1 MSHNIHTLS
10 NDIRILHLPDNM
22 PITYVG
28 VAVDAGTRD
37 ELPDES
43 GMAHFVE
50 HLLFKGTKRRR
61 SWHII
66 NRLESVGGQLD
77 AYTTKEETY
86 IYATVPN
93 EYTDRALELLAD
105 VVLNSTF
112 PDNEI
117 EKERDVV
124 LDEIQSYNDSPSELI
139 YDEFE
144 ELLFPHDPI
153 GRNILGTEQSLESF
167 DSARMQQFVHRN
179 YTTDRMVV
187 FALGNIN
194 FEWLIKRVEKY
205 FTIINS
211 SPKLGELTNKARAK
225 GKLACIMPCK
235 EEEDEVKVHEEGRGL
250 LNSQFSILNSQLL
263 THRQPPQPYTP
274 AHRTT
279 PRDTYQAHCIIGNR
293 CLPMSSHERLTML
306 LLNNILGGP
315 NMSSRLNLALRE
327 RNGLCYTIESN
338 VTNYTDTGVW
348 NIYFGCD
355 PRNLA
360 KAQRLCMQQLDLLCN
375 TPLNDNQLAT
385 AKRQL
390 RGQVLIGNQNKE
402 NLILGLSKAYLHG
415 LELKPDSEHF
425 QFIDSL
431 TPSNLQSLA
440 QRIFNP
446 DQLSSLIYTE

>member
-1 MSHNIHTLS
+1 MQHNIYTLD
-10 NDIRILHLPDNM
+10 NNIRLLHLADSM
-22 PITYVG
+22 PISYVG

-37 ELPDES
+37 ELPNES

-61 SWHII
+61 AWHII
-66 NRLESVGGQLD
+66 NWLESVGGQLD

-86 IYATVPN
+86 IYATVPT
-93 EYTDRALELLAD
+93 EYTERAIELLAD
-105 VVLNSTF
+105 IVLNSTF
-112 PDNEI
+112 PENEI
-117 EKERDVV
+117 DKERDVV

-153 GRNILGTEQSLESF
+153 GRNILGTEQSLETFNSERIQ
-167 DSARMQQFVHRN
+167 AFVRRN
-179 YTTDRMVV
+179 YTPDRMVV
-187 FALGNIN
+187 FALGNIK
-194 FEWLIKRVEKY
+194 FDWLVKKVEKY
-205 FTIINS
+205 FTPYS
-211 SPKLGELTNKARAK
+211 HLALEGGE
-225 GKLACIMPCK
+225 G
-235 EEEDEVKVHEEGRGL
+235 G
-250 LNSQFSILNSQLL
+250 SQLSTFNFQL
-263 THRQPPQPYTP
+263 STRQTPQPYTP

-293 CLPMSSHERLTML
+293 GIAMNTEERLTML

-360 KAQRLCMQQLDLLCN
+360 KAKRLCMQQLDLLC
-375 TPLNDNQLAT
+375 TKPLNDKQLAT

-402 NLILGLSKAYLHG
+402 NLILGVSKAYLHG

-431 TPSNLQSLA
+431 TSSDLQSLA

-446 DQLSSLIYTE
+446 NQLSTLIYTE

>member
-1 MSHNIHTLS
+1 MDFSILNTQFS
-10 NDIRILHLPDNM
+10 TANGIRVLHFADTM
-22 PITYVG
+22 PISYVG
-28 VAVDAGTRD
+28 VAIDAGTRD
-37 ELPDES
+37 ELPNES

-66 NRLESVGGQLD
+66 NWLESVGGQLD

-86 IYATVPN
+86 IYATVPT
-93 EYTDRALELLAD
+93 EYTERALELLAD

-112 PDNEI
+112 PENEI

-153 GRNILGTEQSLESF
+153 GRNILGTEKSLETF
-167 DSARMQQFVHRN
+167 DSARVQQFVHRN
-179 YTTDRMVV
+179 YTPDRMVI
-187 FALGNIN
+187 FAMGNIK
-194 FEWLIKRVEKY
+194 FDWLVKKIEKY
-205 FTIINS
+205 FYITNF
-211 SPKLGELTNKARAK
+211 SPKLGE
-225 GKLACIMPCK
+225 MV
-235 EEEDEVKVHEEGRGL
+235 EDQRGMQKFL
-250 LNSQFSILNSQLL
+250 IPHSSFL
-263 THRQPPQPYTP
+263 THRQSPQLYTP
-274 AHRTT
+274 THRTT

-293 CLPMSSHERLTML
+293 CIPMTSNERLTML

-360 KAQRLCMQQLDLLCN
+360 KAKRLCMQQLDLLC
-375 TPLNDNQLAT
+375 TKPLNDKQLT
-385 AKRQL
+385 IAKRQL

-431 TPSNLQSLA
+431 TPSDLQSLA

-446 DQLSSLIYTE
+446 DQLSTLIYTE

>member
-1 MSHNIHTLS
+1 MSHNTHTLS
-10 NDIRILHLPDNM
+10 NGLRILHLTDNM
-22 PITYVG
+22 PISYIG
-28 VAVDAGTRD
+28 VAIDAGTRD
-37 ELPDES
+37 ELPNES

-50 HLLFKGTKRRR
+50 HLLFKGTKHRR

-66 NRLESVGGQLD
+66 NWLESVGGQLD

-86 IYATVPN
+86 IYATVPT
-93 EYTDRALELLAD
+93 EYTERALELLAD

-112 PDNEI
+112 PENEI

-153 GRNILGTEQSLESF
+153 GRNILGIEQSLETF
-167 DSARMQQFVHRN
+167 DSERIKAFVNRN
-179 YTTDRMVV
+179 YTPNRMVI
-187 FALGNIN
+187 FAMGNIK
-194 FEWLIKRVEKY
+194 FDWLVKRIEKY
-205 FTIINS
+205 FTS
-211 SPKLGELTNKARAK
+211 YSH
-225 GKLACIMPCK
+225 LALRGS
-235 EEEDEVKVHEEGRGL
+235 EGS
-250 LNSQFSILNSQLL
+250 SQFSILNSQFS
-263 THRQPPQPYTP
+263 TRQTPQPYTP
-274 AHRTT
+274 THRTT

-293 CLPMSSHERLTML
+293 CIPMTSNERLTML

-360 KAQRLCMQQLDLLCN
+360 KAKRLCMQQLDLLCS
-375 TPLNDNQLAT
+375 TPLNNNQLTT

-415 LELKPDSEHF
+415 IELKPDSEHF

-431 TPSNLQSLA
+431 TPTDLQSLA

-446 DQLSSLIYTE
+446 DQLSTLIYTE

>member
-1 MSHNIHTLS
+1 MDFSILNTQFS
-10 NDIRILHLPDNM
+10 TANGIRVLHFADTM
-22 PITYVG
+22 PISYVG
-28 VAVDAGTRD
+28 VAIDAGTRD
-37 ELPDES
+37 ELPNES

-66 NRLESVGGQLD
+66 NWLESVGGQLD

-86 IYATVPN
+86 IYATVPT
-93 EYTDRALELLAD
+93 EYTERALELLAD

-112 PDNEI
+112 PENEI

-153 GRNILGTEQSLESF
+153 GRNILGTEQSLETFTSE
-167 DSARMQQFVHRN
+167 RMQAFVRRN
-179 YTTDRMVV
+179 YTSDRMVI
-187 FALGNIN
+187 FAMGNIK
-194 FEWLIKRVEKY
+194 FDWLIKKVEKY
-205 FTIINS
+205 FHNAQYC
-211 SPKLGELTNKARAK
+211 PPVLGGRAV
-225 GKLACIMPCK
+225 G
-235 EEEDEVKVHEEGRGL
+235 GGG
-250 LNSQFSILNSQLL
+250 SQFSILNSQFS
-263 THRQPPQPYTP
+263 TRQAPQPYTP
-274 AHRTT
+274 THRTT

-293 CLPMSSHERLTML
+293 CIPMTSNERLTML

-360 KAQRLCMQQLDLLCN
+360 KAKRLCMQQLDLLC
-375 TPLNDNQLAT
+375 TKPLNDKQLT
-385 AKRQL
+385 IAKRQL

-425 QFIDSL
+425 RFIDSL
-431 TPSNLQSLA
+431 TPSDLQSLA

-446 DQLSSLIYTE
+446 DQLSTLIYTE

>member
-1 MSHNIHTLS
+1 MNLSTLNS
-10 NDIRILHLPDNM
+10 QFSIANGLRVLHLADNM

-28 VAVDAGTRD
+28 VAIDAGTRD

-61 SWHII
+61 AWHII
-66 NRLESVGGQLD
+66 NWLESVGGQLD

-105 VVLNSTF
+105 IVLNSTF
-112 PDNEI
+112 PESEL

-153 GRNILGTEQSLESF
+153 GRNILGSEQSLESF
-167 DSARMQQFVHRN
+167 TSERVQQFVRRN
-179 YTTDRMVV
+179 YTPDRMVV
-187 FALGNIN
+187 FAMGNIK
-194 FEWLIKRVEKY
+194 FDWLLKKVEKY
-205 FTIINS
+205 FHNAQCTMHNAQLKSIS
-211 SPKLGELTNKARAK
+211 RQLPKSY
-225 GKLACIMPCK
+225 IP
-235 EEEDEVKVHEEGRGL
+235 V
-250 LNSQFSILNSQLL
+250 
-263 THRQPPQPYTP
+263 
-274 AHRTT
+274 HRTT

-293 CLPMSSHERLTML
+293 TISMTSPERLTML

-338 VTNYTDTGVW
+338 LTNYTDTGVW

-360 KAQRLCMQQLDLLCN
+360 KAQRLCMQQLELLCSA
-375 TPLNDNQLAT
+375 PLNDNQLSI

-402 NLILGLSKAYLHG
+402 NLILGLSKTYLHG

-431 TPSNLQSLA
+431 TPSDLQSLA
-440 QRIFNP
+440 QRTFNP
-446 DQLSSLIYTE
+446 DQLSTLIYTE

>member
-10 NDIRILHLPDNM
+10 NGIRILHLPDNM

-50 HLLFKGTKRRR
+50 HLLFKGTNRRR

-66 NRLESVGGQLD
+66 NRLESIGGQLD

-86 IYATVPN
+86 IYATVPT
-93 EYTDRALELLAD
+93 EYTDRAIELLSD

-167 DSARMQQFVHRN
+167 DSNKIRSFVRRN
-179 YTTDRMVV
+179 YTPDRMVI
-187 FALGNIN
+187 FAMGNIK
-194 FEWLIKRVEKY
+194 FDWLVKRIEKY
-205 FTIINS
+205 FTPYS
-211 SPKLGELTNKARAK
+211 HLALG
-225 GKLACIMPCK
+225 GG
-235 EEEDEVKVHEEGRGL
+235 EG
-250 LNSQFSILNSQLL
+250 SFQLSTFNFQL
-263 THRQPPQPYTP
+263 STRQVPQPYTP

-279 PRDTYQAHCIIGNR
+279 PRDTYQVHCIIGNR
-293 CLPMSSHERLTML
+293 CIPMSSHERLTML

-360 KAQRLCMQQLDLLCN
+360 KAKRLCMQQLDILQN
-375 TPLNDNQLAT
+375 TPLNNNQLAT

-431 TPSNLQSLA
+431 TPSDLQSLA

-446 DQLSSLIYTE
+446 DQLSTLIYTE

>member
-1 MSHNIHTLS
+1 MNLS
-10 NDIRILHLPDNM
+10 TFNSQFSTINGIRILHLADTT
-22 PITYVG
+22 PITYIG
-28 VAVDAGTRD
+28 VAINVGTRD
-37 ELPDES
+37 ELPNES

-50 HLLFKGTKRRR
+50 HLLFKGTKHRRA
-61 SWHII
+61 WHII
-66 NRLESVGGQLD
+66 NWLECIGGQLD

-86 IYATVPN
+86 IYATVPT
-93 EYTDRALELLAD
+93 EYTERAIELLAD
-105 VVLNSTF
+105 IALNSTF
-112 PDNEI
+112 PENEI

-153 GRNILGTEQSLESF
+153 GRNILGTEQSLETFNSERIQ
-167 DSARMQQFVHRN
+167 AFVRRN
-179 YTTDRMVV
+179 YSPDRMVV
-187 FALGNIN
+187 FAMGNIN
-194 FEWLIKRVEKY
+194 FDWLVKKIEKY
-205 FTIINS
+205 FHNAQYC
-211 SPKLGELTNKARAK
+211 PPVLGGRAVS
-225 GKLACIMPCK
+225 G
-235 EEEDEVKVHEEGRGL
+235 GG
-250 LNSQFSILNSQLL
+250 SQFSILNSQFS
-263 THRQPPQPYTP
+263 TRQTPQPYTP

-293 CLPMSSHERLTML
+293 CIPMTSNERLTML

-355 PRNLA
+355 LRNLA
-360 KAQRLCMQQLDLLCN
+360 KAKRLCMQQLDLLC
-375 TPLNDNQLAT
+375 TKPLNDKQLAT

-415 LELKPDSEHF
+415 LELKPDNEHF
-425 QFIDSL
+425 RFIDSL
-431 TPSNLQSLA
+431 TANDLQQLA

>member
-1 MSHNIHTLS
+1 MNLSTLNS
-10 NDIRILHLPDNM
+10 QFSIANGLRVLHLADNM

-28 VAVDAGTRD
+28 VAIDAGTRD

-61 SWHII
+61 AWHII
-66 NRLESVGGQLD
+66 NWLESVGGQLD

-86 IYATVPN
+86 IYATVPT
-93 EYTDRALELLAD
+93 EYTERAIELLAD
-105 VVLNSTF
+105 IILNSTF
-112 PDNEI
+112 PENEI

-153 GRNILGTEQSLESF
+153 GRNILGTEQSLETFNSQRIQ
-167 DSARMQQFVHRN
+167 AFVRRN
-179 YTTDRMVV
+179 YTPDRMVL
-187 FALGNIN
+187 FAMGNMKPD
-194 FEWLIKRVEKY
+194 WLAKKVEK
-205 FTIINS
+205 
-211 SPKLGELTNKARAK
+211 
-225 GKLACIMPCK
+225 
-235 EEEDEVKVHEEGRGL
+235 H
-250 LNSQFSILNSQLL
+250 FSVRQIRQVRQVRQL
-263 THRQPPQPYTP
+263 PQKYTP

-293 CLPMSSHERLTML
+293 GIAMNTEERLTML

-360 KAQRLCMQQLDLLCN
+360 KAKRLCMQQLDLLCS
-375 TPLNDNQLAT
+375 TPLNNNQLAT

-425 QFIDSL
+425 RFIDSL
-431 TPSNLQSLA
+431 TANDLQQLA

-446 DQLSSLIYTE
+446 DQLSTLIYTE

>member
-1 MSHNIHTLS
+1 MNLSTLNS
-10 NDIRILHLPDNM
+10 QFSIANGLRVLHLADNM

-28 VAVDAGTRD
+28 VAIDAGTRD

-61 SWHII
+61 AWHII
-66 NRLESVGGQLD
+66 NWLESVGGQLD

-105 VVLNSTF
+105 IVLNSTF
-112 PDNEI
+112 PESEL

-144 ELLFPHDPI
+144 ELIFPHDPI

-167 DSARMQQFVHRN
+167 TSERVQQFVRRN
-179 YTTDRMVV
+179 YTPDRMVV
-187 FALGNIN
+187 FAMGNIK
-194 FEWLIKRVEKY
+194 FDWLLKKVEKY
-205 FTIINS
+205 FHNAQCTMHNAQLKSIS
-211 SPKLGELTNKARAK
+211 RQLPKSY
-225 GKLACIMPCK
+225 IP
-235 EEEDEVKVHEEGRGL
+235 V
-250 LNSQFSILNSQLL
+250 
-263 THRQPPQPYTP
+263 
-274 AHRTT
+274 HRTT

-293 CLPMSSHERLTML
+293 TISMTSPDRLTML

-338 VTNYTDTGVW
+338 LTNYTDTGVW

-360 KAQRLCMQQLDLLCN
+360 KAQRLCMQQLEMLCS
-375 TPLNDNQLAT
+375 TPLNDNQLST

-402 NLILGLSKAYLHG
+402 NLILGLSKTYLHG

-431 TPSNLQSLA
+431 TPSDLQSLA
-440 QRIFNP
+440 QRTFNP
-446 DQLSSLIYTE
+446 DQLSTLIYTE

>member
-1 MSHNIHTLS
+1 MNLSTLNS
-10 NDIRILHLPDNM
+10 QFSIANGLRVLHLADNM

-28 VAVDAGTRD
+28 VAIDAGTRD

-50 HLLFKGTKRRR
+50 HLLFKGTKHRR

-112 PDNEI
+112 PESEL

-167 DSARMQQFVHRN
+167 TSERVQQFVHRN
-179 YTTDRMVV
+179 YTPDRMVV
-187 FALGNIN
+187 FAMGNIK
-194 FEWLIKRVEKY
+194 FDWLIKRIEKY
-205 FTIINS
+205 FTPYSPPVLGGVAESRGGLSIPHS
-211 SPKLGELTNKARAK
+211 S
-225 GKLACIMPCK
+225 
-235 EEEDEVKVHEEGRGL
+235 
-250 LNSQFSILNSQLL
+250 FL
-263 THRQPPQPYTP
+263 THRQAPQPYTP

-293 CLPMSSHERLTML
+293 AVNMTSPERLTML

-338 VTNYTDTGVW
+338 LTNYTDTGVW

-360 KAQRLCMQQLDLLCN
+360 KAQRLCMQQLELLCS
-375 TPLNDNQLAT
+375 TPLNDNQLSI

-402 NLILGLSKAYLHG
+402 NLILGLSKTYLHG

-431 TPSNLQSLA
+431 TPSDLQSLA
-440 QRIFNP
+440 QRTFNP
-446 DQLSSLIYTE
+446 DQLSTLIYTE

>member
-1 MSHNIHTLS
+1 MSYNIHTLS
-10 NDIRILHLPDNM
+10 NGIRVLHLPDIM
-22 PITYVG
+22 PISYVG
-28 VAVDAGTRD
+28 VAIDAGTRD

-50 HLLFKGTKRRR
+50 HLLFKGTKHRR

-66 NRLESVGGQLD
+66 NWLESVGGQLD

-86 IYATVPN
+86 IYATVPT
-93 EYTDRALELLAD
+93 EYTERALELLAD

-112 PDNEI
+112 PENEI

-153 GRNILGTEQSLESF
+153 GRNILGTEQSLETF
-167 DSARMQQFVHRN
+167 DSERIKAFVNRN
-179 YTTDRMVV
+179 YTPDLMVV
-187 FALGNIN
+187 FAMGNIK
-194 FEWLIKRVEKY
+194 FDWLVKKVEKY
-205 FTIINS
+205 FTATKF
-211 SPKLGELTNKARAK
+211 SPKLGEMVEDQRGVQKFLTPR
-225 GKLACIMPCK
+225 
-235 EEEDEVKVHEEGRGL
+235 
-250 LNSQFSILNSQLL
+250 SSFL
-263 THRQPPQPYTP
+263 THRQSPQLYTP
-274 AHRTT
+274 VHRTT

-293 CLPMSSHERLTML
+293 CIPMTSDERLTML

-360 KAQRLCMQQLDLLCN
+360 KAKRLCMQQLDLLCH

-431 TPSNLQSLA
+431 TPSDLQSLA

-446 DQLSSLIYTE
+446 DQLSTLIYTE

>member
-1 MSHNIHTLS
+1 MSYNIHTLS
-10 NDIRILHLPDNM
+10 NGIRVLHLPDAM
-22 PITYVG
+22 PISYVG
-28 VAVDAGTRD
+28 VAIDAGTRD

-50 HLLFKGTKRRR
+50 HLLFKGTERRR

-66 NRLESVGGQLD
+66 NRLESIGGQLD

-86 IYATVPN
+86 IYATVPT

-112 PDNEI
+112 PENEI

-144 ELLFPHDPI
+144 ELLFPNDPI
-153 GRNILGTEQSLESF
+153 GRNILGTEQSLETF
-167 DSARMQQFVHRN
+167 NSARMQAFVRRN
-179 YTTDRMVV
+179 YTPDRMVI
-187 FALGNIN
+187 FAMGNIKFN
-194 FEWLIKRVEKY
+194 WLINRIEKY
-205 FTIINS
+205 FNFEQSEKFNS
-211 SPKLGELTNKARAK
+211 VSSVDSVRKNTYSVRQ
-225 GKLACIMPCK
+225 
-235 EEEDEVKVHEEGRGL
+235 
-250 LNSQFSILNSQLL
+250 NSRLI
-263 THRQPPQPYTP
+263 PQPYTP

-293 CLPMSSHERLTML
+293 AVSMTSPDRLTML

-338 VTNYTDTGVW
+338 ATNYTDTGVW
-348 NIYFGCD
+348 SIYFGCD

-360 KAQRLCMQQLDLLCN
+360 KAQRLCMQQLDMLCS
-375 TPLNDNQLAT
+375 TPLNDSQLAV

-402 NLILGLSKAYLHG
+402 NLILGLSKAYIHG

-431 TPSNLQSLA
+431 TPSDLQSLA

-446 DQLSSLIYTE
+446 DQLSTLIYTE

>member
-1 MSHNIHTLS
+1 MDFSILNTQFS
-10 NDIRILHLPDNM
+10 TANGIRVLHFADTM
-22 PITYVG
+22 PISYVG
-28 VAVDAGTRD
+28 VAIDAGTRD
-37 ELPDES
+37 ELPNES

-66 NRLESVGGQLD
+66 NWLESVGGQLD

-86 IYATVPN
+86 IYATVPT
-93 EYTDRALELLAD
+93 EYTERALELLAD

-112 PDNEI
+112 PENEI

-153 GRNILGTEQSLESF
+153 GRNILGTEQSLETF
-167 DSARMQQFVHRN
+167 DSTRVQQFVHRN
-179 YTTDRMVV
+179 YTPDRMVV
-187 FALGNIN
+187 FAMGNIN
-194 FEWLIKRVEKY
+194 FDWLVKKIEKY
-205 FTIINS
+205 FYITNF
-211 SPKLGELTNKARAK
+211 SPKLGE
-225 GKLACIMPCK
+225 MV
-235 EEEDEVKVHEEGRGL
+235 EDQRGMQKFL
-250 LNSQFSILNSQLL
+250 IPHSSVL
-263 THRQPPQPYTP
+263 THRQSPQLYTP
-274 AHRTT
+274 THRTT

-293 CLPMSSHERLTML
+293 CIPMTSNERLTML

-360 KAQRLCMQQLDLLCN
+360 KAKRLCMQQLDLLC
-375 TPLNDNQLAT
+375 TKPLNDKQLT
-385 AKRQL
+385 IAKRQL

-431 TPSNLQSLA
+431 TPSDLQSLA

-446 DQLSSLIYTE
+446 DQLSTLIYTE

>member
-1 MSHNIHTLS
+1 MNLSTLNS
-10 NDIRILHLPDNM
+10 QFSIANGLRVLHLADNM

-28 VAVDAGTRD
+28 VAIDAGTRD

-61 SWHII
+61 AWHII
-66 NRLESVGGQLD
+66 NWLESVGGQLD

-86 IYATVPN
+86 IYATVPT
-93 EYTDRALELLAD
+93 EYTERAIELLAD
-105 VVLNSTF
+105 IILNSTF
-112 PDNEI
+112 PENEI

-153 GRNILGTEQSLESF
+153 GRNILGTEQSLETFNSQRIQ
-167 DSARMQQFVHRN
+167 AFVRRN
-179 YTTDRMVV
+179 YTPDRMVL
-187 FALGNIN
+187 FAMGNMKPD
-194 FEWLIKRVEKY
+194 WLLKKVEKY
-205 FTIINS
+205 FTATKF
-211 SPKLGELTNKARAK
+211 SPKLGEMVEDQRGVQKFLT
-225 GKLACIMPCK
+225 P
-235 EEEDEVKVHEEGRGL
+235 H
-250 LNSQFSILNSQLL
+250 SSFL
-263 THRQPPQPYTP
+263 THRQTPQPYTP

-293 CLPMSSHERLTML
+293 GIAMNTEERLTML

-360 KAQRLCMQQLDLLCN
+360 KAKRLCMQQLDLLC
-375 TPLNDNQLAT
+375 TKPLNDKQLTT

-415 LELKPDSEHF
+415 LELKTDNEHF
-425 QFIDSL
+425 RFIDSL
-431 TPSNLQSLA
+431 TANDLQQLA

-446 DQLSSLIYTE
+446 NQLSTLIYTE

>member
-1 MSHNIHTLS
+1 MNLSTLNS
-10 NDIRILHLPDNM
+10 QFSIANGIRVLHLADSM
-22 PITYVG
+22 PISYVG
-28 VAVDAGTRD
+28 VAIDTGTRD
-37 ELPDES
+37 ELPNES

-61 SWHII
+61 AWHII
-66 NRLESVGGQLD
+66 NWLESVGGQLD

-86 IYATVPN
+86 IYATVPT
-93 EYTDRALELLAD
+93 EYTERAIELLAD
-105 VVLNSTF
+105 IILNSTF
-112 PDNEI
+112 PENEI

-153 GRNILGTEQSLESF
+153 GRNILGTEQSLETFNSERIQ
-167 DSARMQQFVHRN
+167 AFVRRN
-179 YTTDRMVV
+179 YTPDRMVV
-187 FALGNIN
+187 FAMGNIK
-194 FEWLIKRVEKY
+194 FDWLLKKVEKY
-205 FTIINS
+205 FAPY
-211 SPKLGELTNKARAK
+211 SPPVLGGRAV
-225 GKLACIMPCK
+225 G
-235 EEEDEVKVHEEGRGL
+235 GGG
-250 LNSQFSILNSQLL
+250 SQLSTFNFQL
-263 THRQPPQPYTP
+263 STRQTPQPYTP

-293 CLPMSSHERLTML
+293 GIAMNTEERLTML

-360 KAQRLCMQQLDLLCN
+360 KAKRLCMQQLDLLC
-375 TPLNDNQLAT
+375 TKPLNDKQLAT

-415 LELKPDSEHF
+415 LELKTDNEHF
-425 QFIDSL
+425 RFIDSL
-431 TPSNLQSLA
+431 TANDLQQLA

-446 DQLSSLIYTE
+446 NQLSSLTYTE

>member
-1 MSHNIHTLS
+1 MSYNIHTLS
-10 NDIRILHLPDNM
+10 NGIRVLHLPDIM
-22 PITYVG
+22 PISYVG
-28 VAVDAGTRD
+28 VAIDAGTRD
-37 ELPDES
+37 ELPNES

-50 HLLFKGTKRRR
+50 HLLFKGTKHRR

-66 NRLESVGGQLD
+66 NWLESVGGQLD

-86 IYATVPN
+86 IYATVPT
-93 EYTDRALELLAD
+93 EYIERALELLAD

-112 PDNEI
+112 PENEI

-153 GRNILGTEQSLESF
+153 GRNILGTEQSLETF
-167 DSARMQQFVHRN
+167 DSERIKAFVNRN
-179 YTTDRMVV
+179 YTPDRMVI
-187 FALGNIN
+187 FAMGNIKSD
-194 FEWLIKRVEKY
+194 WLVKKVEKY
-205 FTIINS
+205 FHNAQCTMHNAQLKSIS
-211 SPKLGELTNKARAK
+211 RQLPKSY
-225 GKLACIMPCK
+225 IP
-235 EEEDEVKVHEEGRGL
+235 V
-250 LNSQFSILNSQLL
+250 
-263 THRQPPQPYTP
+263 
-274 AHRTT
+274 HRTT

-293 CLPMSSHERLTML
+293 CIPMTSDERLTML

-360 KAQRLCMQQLDLLCN
+360 KAKRLCMQQLDLLCS
-375 TPLNDNQLAT
+375 TPLNNNQLAT

-431 TPSNLQSLA
+431 TPSDLQSLA

-446 DQLSSLIYTE
+446 DQLSTLIYTE

>member
-1 MSHNIHTLS
+1 MSYNIHTLS
-10 NDIRILHLPDNM
+10 NGIRILHLTDNM
-22 PITYVG
+22 PISYIG
-28 VAVDAGTRD
+28 VAIDAGTRD

-50 HLLFKGTKRRR
+50 HLLFKGTERRR

-105 VVLNSTF
+105 IVLNSTF
-112 PDNEI
+112 PENEI

-124 LDEIQSYNDSPSELI
+124 VDEIQSYNDSPSELI

-153 GRNILGTEQSLESF
+153 GRNILGTEQSLETF
-167 DSARMQQFVHRN
+167 DSTRVQQFVHRN
-179 YTTDRMVV
+179 YTPDRMVV
-187 FALGNIN
+187 FAMGNIK
-194 FEWLIKRVEKY
+194 FDWFVKRIEKY
-205 FTIINS
+205 FTPYS
-211 SPKLGELTNKARAK
+211 HLALG
-225 GKLACIMPCK
+225 GG
-235 EEEDEVKVHEEGRGL
+235 EE
-250 LNSQFSILNSQLL
+250 SFQLSTFNFQL
-263 THRQPPQPYTP
+263 STRQTPQPYTP

-293 CLPMSSHERLTML
+293 CIPMSSHERLTML

-315 NMSSRLNLALRE
+315 NMSSRLNLVLRE

-360 KAQRLCMQQLDLLCN
+360 KAQRLCMQQLDMLCS
-375 TPLNDNQLAT
+375 TPLNDNQLTT

-431 TPSNLQSLA
+431 TPSDLQSLA

-446 DQLSSLIYTE
+446 DQLSTLIYTE

>member
-1 MSHNIHTLS
+1 MNLSTLNS
-10 NDIRILHLPDNM
+10 QFSIANGLRVLHLADNM

-28 VAVDAGTRD
+28 VAIDAGTRD

-61 SWHII
+61 AWHII
-66 NRLESVGGQLD
+66 NWLESVGGQLD

-86 IYATVPN
+86 IYATVPT
-93 EYTDRALELLAD
+93 EYTERAIELLAD
-105 VVLNSTF
+105 IILNSTF
-112 PDNEI
+112 PENEI

-153 GRNILGTEQSLESF
+153 GRNILGTEQSLETFNSQRIQ
-167 DSARMQQFVHRN
+167 AFVRRN
-179 YTTDRMVV
+179 YTPDRMVL
-187 FALGNIN
+187 FAMGNMKPD
-194 FEWLIKRVEKY
+194 WLLKKVEKY
-205 FTIINS
+205 FTATKF
-211 SPKLGELTNKARAK
+211 SPKLGEMVEDQRGVQKFLT
-225 GKLACIMPCK
+225 P
-235 EEEDEVKVHEEGRGL
+235 H
-250 LNSQFSILNSQLL
+250 SSFL
-263 THRQPPQPYTP
+263 THRQTPQPYTP

-293 CLPMSSHERLTML
+293 GIAMNTEERLTML

-360 KAQRLCMQQLDLLCN
+360 KAKRLCMQQLDLFY
-375 TPLNDNQLAT
+375 TKPLNDKQLTT

-415 LELKPDSEHF
+415 LELKTDNEHF
-425 QFIDSL
+425 RFIDSL
-431 TPSNLQSLA
+431 TANDLQQLA

-446 DQLSSLIYTE
+446 NQLSTLIYTE

>member
-1 MSHNIHTLS
+1 MDFSILNTQS
-10 NDIRILHLPDNM
+10 STANGIRVLHFADTM
-22 PITYVG
+22 PISYVG
-28 VAVDAGTRD
+28 VAIDAGTRD
-37 ELPDES
+37 ELPNES

-66 NRLESVGGQLD
+66 NWLESVGGQLD

-86 IYATVPN
+86 IYATVPT
-93 EYTDRALELLAD
+93 EYTERALELLAD

-112 PDNEI
+112 PENEI

-153 GRNILGTEQSLESF
+153 GRNILGTEQSLETF
-167 DSARMQQFVHRN
+167 DSTRVQQFVHRN
-179 YTTDRMVV
+179 YTPDRMVV
-187 FALGNIN
+187 FAMGNIN
-194 FEWLIKRVEKY
+194 FDWLLKKVEKY
-205 FTIINS
+205 FHNAQYC
-211 SPKLGELTNKARAK
+211 PPVLGGVA
-225 GKLACIMPCK
+225 
-235 EEEDEVKVHEEGRGL
+235 EGEGG
-250 LNSQFSILNSQLL
+250 SQFSILNSQFS
-263 THRQPPQPYTP
+263 TRQSPQLYTP
-274 AHRTT
+274 THRTT

-293 CLPMSSHERLTML
+293 CIPMTSNERLTML

-360 KAQRLCMQQLDLLCN
+360 KAKRLCMQQLDLLC
-375 TPLNDNQLAT
+375 TKPLNDKQLT
-385 AKRQL
+385 IAKRQL

-425 QFIDSL
+425 QFIDYL
-431 TPSNLQSLA
+431 TPSDLQSLA

-446 DQLSSLIYTE
+446 DRLSTLIYTE

>member
-1 MSHNIHTLS
+1 MSYNIHTLS
-10 NDIRILHLPDNM
+10 NGIRVLHLPDAM
-22 PITYVG
+22 PISYVG

-37 ELPDES
+37 ELLNES

-50 HLLFKGTKRRR
+50 HLLFKGTKHRR

-112 PDNEI
+112 PESEL

-167 DSARMQQFVHRN
+167 TSERVQQFVRRN
-179 YTTDRMVV
+179 YTPDRMVV
-187 FALGNIN
+187 FAMGNIK
-194 FEWLIKRVEKY
+194 FDWLIKRIEKY
-205 FTIINS
+205 FHNAQCTMHNAQLKSIS
-211 SPKLGELTNKARAK
+211 RQLPKSY
-225 GKLACIMPCK
+225 IP
-235 EEEDEVKVHEEGRGL
+235 V
-250 LNSQFSILNSQLL
+250 
-263 THRQPPQPYTP
+263 
-274 AHRTT
+274 HRTT

-293 CLPMSSHERLTML
+293 TISMTSPERLTML

-338 VTNYTDTGVW
+338 LTNYTDTGVW

-360 KAQRLCMQQLDLLCN
+360 KAQRLCMQQLELLCS
-375 TPLNDNQLAT
+375 TPLNDNQLSI

-431 TPSNLQSLA
+431 TPSDLQSLA
-440 QRIFNP
+440 QRTFNP
-446 DQLSSLIYTE
+446 DQLSTLIYTE

>member
-1 MSHNIHTLS
+1 MNLS
-10 NDIRILHLPDNM
+10 TFNSQFSTINGIRILHLADTT
-22 PITYVG
+22 PITYIG
-28 VAVDAGTRD
+28 VAINVGTRD
-37 ELPDES
+37 ELPNES

-50 HLLFKGTKRRR
+50 HLLFKGTKHRRA
-61 SWHII
+61 WHII
-66 NRLESVGGQLD
+66 NWLECIGGQLD

-86 IYATVPN
+86 IYATVPT
-93 EYTDRALELLAD
+93 EYTERAIELLAD
-105 VVLNSTF
+105 IVLNSTF
-112 PDNEI
+112 PENEI

-153 GRNILGTEQSLESF
+153 GRNILGTEQSLETFNSERIQ
-167 DSARMQQFVHRN
+167 AFVRRN
-179 YTTDRMVV
+179 YSPDRMVV
-187 FALGNIN
+187 FAMGNIN
-194 FEWLIKRVEKY
+194 FDWLVKKIEKY
-205 FTIINS
+205 FYITNF
-211 SPKLGELTNKARAK
+211 SPKLGE
-225 GKLACIMPCK
+225 MV
-235 EEEDEVKVHEEGRGL
+235 EDQRGMQKFL
-250 LNSQFSILNSQLL
+250 IPHSSFL

-274 AHRTT
+274 THRTT

-293 CLPMSSHERLTML
+293 GIAMNTEERLTML

-360 KAQRLCMQQLDLLCN
+360 KAKRLCMQQLDLLC
-375 TPLNDNQLAT
+375 TKPLNDKQLTT

-415 LELKPDSEHF
+415 LELKPDNEHF
-425 QFIDSL
+425 RFIDSL
-431 TPSNLQSLA
+431 TANDLQQLA

-446 DQLSSLIYTE
+446 NQLSSLTYTE